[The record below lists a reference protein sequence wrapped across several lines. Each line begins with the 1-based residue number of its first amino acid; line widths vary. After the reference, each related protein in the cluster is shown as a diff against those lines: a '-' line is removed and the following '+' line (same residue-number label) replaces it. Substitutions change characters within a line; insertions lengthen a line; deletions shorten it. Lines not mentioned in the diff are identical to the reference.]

1 MVLIAPTYA
10 HILIAQRYPYS
21 STVRSLQ
28 QGHFS
33 SAAAGPGP
41 CRLDAVEP
49 AGARAPFD
57 QHAFGAFA
65 VRTSRYSPVVQVR
78 TGPYRPVAREY
89 PYMQATHRASPAQS
103 PRQAAAR
110 CSPPGLP
117 VPGLCGDCSSGL
129 QHALAP
135 KAHCEAL
142 VRASGRSRTGGWT
155 AQCRYCVAAW
165 WATRGCP
172 FVARP
177 SPNLFHSSS
186 ALSCSSSI
194 FFLSLLRRST

>member
-1 MVLIAPTYA
+1 MRHSSYMFLAVRLCCRHASLYLELMVLIAPTYA

-117 VPGLCGDCSSGL
+117 RPRPLRRLLQRSPACSG
-129 QHALAP
+129 A
-135 KAHCEAL
+135 E
-142 VRASGRSRTGGWT
+142 
-155 AQCRYCVAAW
+155 
-165 WATRGCP
+165 
-172 FVARP
+172 
-177 SPNLFHSSS
+177 S
-186 ALSCSSSI
+186 AL
-194 FFLSLLRRST
+194 